1 MKAFAALLLCCAAP
15 LAAQSESGAF
25 VVTLGRDTTVIE
37 QYRRSGITIEGDM
50 LIRTQR
56 AVVARH
62 YVGTLNANGTMAR
75 FEVVNRQA
83 ANAQAPVTH
92 IVSTFGE
99 TTTVV
104 ITRDTAQQTFHVA
117 TPGGAVPFLSYSY
130 ALYELIGRRGASL
143 GRDTVLTVAAGQ
155 NDPVALIVK
164 HPKRDSLSVAFT
176 GDVGP
181 TLFTIDKDGCI
192 QSVDGRLST
201 EKVTARRLAKVDFPA
216 LLAAFQ
222 SRPLGQASPPDSV
235 RATIAGASIAVDYS
249 RPSMRGRTIFGP
261 GTATP
266 RPVVP
271 WGEVW
276 RTGANFA
283 TRLTTS
289 TDIVLGGQTI
299 PAGTYTLWTL
309 PATGGWKL
317 IVNKQ
322 TKAPCKTAAEC
333 NDPSR
338 ANLWGTDY
346 SADSDLVRVDLPAS
360 QVAPSVEQFTMG
372 VDAQGA
378 GGVLWMVWDKTKLAI
393 PFSKK

>member
-1 MKAFAALLLCCAAP
+1 LLLCCAAP
-15 LAAQSESGAF
+15 LAAQNGSGAF
-25 VVTLGRDTTVIE
+25 VVTLGRDTTVVE
-37 QYRRSGITIEGDM
+37 QYRRSGITLEGDM

-62 YVGTLNANGTMAR
+62 YIGTLNANGTMAR

-92 IVSTFGE
+92 IVSTFGD

-104 ITRDTAQQTFHVA
+104 ITRDTAQQTFRVA
-117 TPGGAVPFLSYSY
+117 TPGGSVPFLSYSY

-155 NDPVALIVK
+155 DEPVALVVK
-164 HPKRDSLSVAFT
+164 HPRRDSLSVAFT

-181 TLFTIDKDGCI
+181 TLFTVDKDGAI
-192 QSVDGRLST
+192 QTVDGRFST
-201 EKVTARRLAKVDFPA
+201 EKVIARRLAKVDFPA

-235 RATIAGASIAVDYS
+235 RATIAGASIALDYG

-261 GTATP
+261 GNVTP

-289 TDIVLGGQTI
+289 ADIVIAGQTI

-309 PATGGWKL
+309 PSASGWKL

-333 NDPSR
+333 NDPKR
-338 ANLWGTDY
+338 PNLWGTDY
-346 SADSDLVRVDLPAS
+346 SADSDLVRVDLP
-360 QVAPSVEQFTMG
+360 VTRLTDPVEEFTMG
-372 VDAQGA
+372 IDPQGD
-378 GGVLWMVWDKTKLAI
+378 GGVLWMRWETTRLAI

>member
-1 MKAFAALLLCCAAP
+1 MKTFVAVLLCCAAP
-15 LAAQSESGAF
+15 LAAQTESGAF
-25 VVTLGRDTTVIE
+25 VVTLGHDTTVIE
-37 QYRRSGITIEGDM
+37 QYRRSGLTIEGDM
-50 LIRTQR
+50 LLRTQR

-92 IVSTFGE
+92 IVSTFGD

-117 TPGGAVPFLSYSY
+117 TPGGALPFLSYSY
-130 ALYELIGRRGASL
+130 ALYELIGRRGTSL
-143 GRDTVLTVAAGQ
+143 GRDTVITVAAGQ
-155 NDPVALIVK
+155 NDPVPLVVK

-181 TLFTIDKDGCI
+181 TLFTVDKDGDI
-192 QSVDGRLST
+192 QTVDGRLST
-201 EKVTARRLAKVDFPA
+201 EKVSARRLAKVDFPA

-235 RATIAGASIAVDYS
+235 RATIGAVSVAVDYS

-261 GTATP
+261 GTASP

-289 TDIVLGGQTI
+289 ADIVMGGQTI
-299 PAGTYTLWTL
+299 PAGTYTVWTL
-309 PATGGWKL
+309 PSATGWKL
-317 IVNKQ
+317 IVSKQ
-322 TKAPCKTAAEC
+322 TKAPCRTAEEC
-333 NDPSR
+333 NDPKR
-338 ANLWGTDY
+338 PNLWGTDY

-360 QVAPSVEQFTMG
+360 PVTQPVEQFTIG
-372 VDAQGA
+372 VDARGD
-378 GGVLWMVWDKTKLAI
+378 GGVLWMMWEKTKLAI
-393 PFSKK
+393 PFAKK